1 MTPKETTY
9 KKIYEINYPKVM
21 RLCMGYTGGND
32 VLAKDLTQ
40 ETFIKVWKNLDT
52 FRNESGIA
60 TWIYRICVNTC
71 LAEIRREK
79 KEEKKLQIDDL
90 QISESSED
98 PVEKEDMLFQL
109 YKCIN
114 QLSSTNKA
122 IILLELEDVPQVE
135 ISEIIGIKH
144 DAIRTRIHRIKQQ
157 LTKCANHEQF

>member
-1 MTPKETTY
+1 MS
-9 KKIYEINYPKVM
+9 
-21 RLCMGYTGGND
+21 
-32 VLAKDLTQ
+32 A
-40 ETFIKVWKNLDT
+40 WKNLDT

>member
-1 MTPKETTY
+1 
-9 KKIYEINYPKVM
+9 M

-114 QLSSTNKA
+114 QLGSTNKA

-157 LTKCANHEQF
+157 LTKCANHE